1 MWLATAASFLFGQL
15 QVAHG
20 PVCVECAPTFATVG
34 GRILIGLAVLG
45 LVLALLYG
53 PFNAV
58 GRS

>member
-1 MWLATAASFLFGQL
+1 MSEAFTCIVCGRQRRNRSHFMWLATAAS
-15 QVAHG
+15 
-20 PVCVECAPTFATVG
+20 ATVG